1 MVMLDRFAELQR
13 SVPPPPE
20 PQKGRAF
27 EKGAALES
35 GVDDAVAKETALL
48 EIPTFV
54 EQIEAIKKSHAMIQ
68 KLGKEIE
75 DLHKQALAS
84 ASIEDSATISQ
95 QINMLTARVNKVIDQ
110 TRTSVRALEARNAE
124 LETIAPKGSANM
136 RLRAMN
142 TRQMGQQFIRV
153 TKDFQKMQMAYKDK
167 YVSQVQRQYKIVNP
181 SATADDLT
189 ALAKD
194 IDTGEA
200 KQAIFAM
207 AVKEDAKKELG
218 KMKNRLDD
226 MKTIEQSI
234 MTLNHLFLEMQDI
247 VGSQQDIINRIGYN
261 VEQTEEFTA
270 KAAKSMEGAVQSQ
283 KSIQKKKWIFTAL
296 ALLAIAIVVI
306 VLYTTFRP
314 RVYYQ

>member
-1 MVMLDRFAELQR
+1 MVMLDRFAELQK

-27 EKGAALES
+27 EKGASLES
-35 GVDDAVAKETALL
+35 GVDDAIAKETALL
-48 EIPTFV
+48 EIPTFM
-54 EQIEAIKKSHAMIQ
+54 EQIEATKKSHAMIQ
-68 KLGKEIE
+68 KLSKEIE

-84 ASIEDSATISQ
+84 ANIEDSATISQ

-110 TRTSVRALEARNAE
+110 TRTTVRALEARNAE

-181 SATADDLT
+181 NATADDLT

-194 IDTGEA
+194 IDSGEA

-247 VGSQQDIINRIGYN
+247 VVSQQDIINRIGYN

-270 KAAKSMEGAVQSQ
+270 KAAKSMESAVQSQ
-283 KSIQKKKWIFTAL
+283 KSIQKKRWIFTAL
-296 ALLAIAIVVI
+296 ALLAIAIVAI
-306 VLYTTFRP
+306 VLYTTFRS